1 MEADVT
7 MTVAR
12 DPKVVM
18 LATGD
23 AKELR
28 PRGPYIV

>member
-1 MEADVT
+1 MMA
-7 MTVAR
+7 VAR

-23 AKELR
+23 ARELR